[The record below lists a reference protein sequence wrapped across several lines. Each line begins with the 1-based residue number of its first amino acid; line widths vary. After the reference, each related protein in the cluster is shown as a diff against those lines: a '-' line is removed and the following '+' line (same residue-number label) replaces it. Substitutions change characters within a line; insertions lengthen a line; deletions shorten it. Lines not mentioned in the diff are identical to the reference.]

1 MALPGRRSNQSFGFT
16 VDTRQ
21 LAALEKRLRALGP
34 KGEKEFG
41 RAMIG
46 TRRAITTEAKRTIAG
61 YYNLKQARIADDLKS
76 GDNKTRFGP
85 GFYLLGRKYPI
96 TFVSYGARALKRGG
110 VRVSVKRG
118 KQSTLPGGF
127 PGRAPAGNTLFWIR
141 TGEPKREMRRGHYV
155 GQVREPIK
163 PLFGPSIADGLNNRD
178 VRARIDTAFRVR
190 LSNELRRRLTR
201 LYRTGAS
208 SE

>member
-1 MALPGRRSNQSFGFT
+1 MATAGGVAIT
-16 VDTRQ
+16 VDRRQ
-21 LAALEKRLRALGP
+21 LVALEKRLRALGP

-46 TRRAITTEAKRTIAG
+46 TRRATGTEAKRAIAG
-61 YYNLKQARIADDLKS
+61 VYNLKQGRIAEDLVITDS
-76 GDNKTRFGP
+76 RGRTGP
-85 GFYLLGRKYPI
+85 GFIVRGRRKPI

-110 VRVSVKRG
+110 VRVSIKRG
-118 KQSTLPGGF
+118 RQSTLPGGF

-141 TGEPKREMRRGHYV
+141 TGDPKRRMTRGRHV
-155 GQVREPIK
+155 GQEREPIK

-178 VRARIDTAFRVR
+178 VRARITAFFRTR
-190 LSNELRRRLTR
+190 HSLELRRRLTR